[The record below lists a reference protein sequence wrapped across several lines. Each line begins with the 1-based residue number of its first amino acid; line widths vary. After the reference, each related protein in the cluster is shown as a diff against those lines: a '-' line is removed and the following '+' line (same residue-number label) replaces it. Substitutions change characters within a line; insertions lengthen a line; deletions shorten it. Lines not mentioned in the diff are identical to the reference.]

1 MLSSGLYRVKSCEQM
16 SIMLHMGM
24 QGTFTRTGANAGTF
38 TLTES
43 DDDLRGNSTIVIPAG
58 TKLHLGAQGFRNATQ
73 VVSMTAD
80 ATFSSGVLTITTTE
94 TIDTIF
100 SSAKDATLMY
110 VPSASEDS
118 TDNSLLLDKRSFGI
132 LESPSSSFTVYDL
145 CFGISLHPKYVGRDG
160 DITDSDLAPSNLNIQ
175 LSGAL
180 ANMAGLGMATGDVN
194 GRPADTLSA
203 QAGGHGAVAHGS
215 GGYAMGM
222 VRYGGMISP
231 KIRVEQPVGVV
242 RFATDL
248 SKGTDDTS
256 NRLLNKTGFLTAA
269 DTSISDMNQR
279 YRIITNS
286 EKQDGSLPTFQ
297 LLQDKLEPMRDP
309 HILMLGLKIIL
320 EEVSETEVREMIRRS
335 GRFNYKIME
344 DPVEAFKL
352 QSDNVTGPAN
362 GWKELVE
369 NQRGRKMSF
378 QDYKDATENI
388 TSQTM
393 NQLYGTG
400 PSRPNQIRQDPRRM
414 HRRG

>member
-1 MLSSGLYRVKSCEQM
+1 
-16 SIMLHMGM
+16 MGM
-24 QGTFTRTGANAGTF
+24 QGAVTRPGSTAGTF

-43 DDDLRGNSTIVIPAG
+43 DSAIRGSSSIVIPAG
-58 TKLHLGAQGFRNATQ
+58 TKLHLGAQGFRNASQ
-73 VVSMTAD
+73 VVSMAAD
-80 ATFSSGVLTITTTE
+80 ATFSSGVLTITTSE

-100 SSAKDATLMY
+100 SSAKEATLMY

-118 TDNSLLLDKRSFGI
+118 TDNSILLDKRTFGI
-132 LESPSSSFTVYDL
+132 LESPSSAFVVYDL
-145 CFGISLHPKYVGRDG
+145 CFGISLHPKYIGRDG

-175 LSGAL
+175 LSGGRTNL
-180 ANMAGLGMATGDVN
+180 AHVGKAATDNGNDVAGDFTQD
-194 GRPADTLSA
+194 
-203 QAGGHGAVAHGS
+203 AGGHGDVRHGS

-231 KIRVEQPVGVV
+231 KIRVEQPAGVV

-256 NRLLNKTGFLTAA
+256 NRLLNKTGFLSAA
-269 DTSISDMNQR
+269 DTSIFDMNQR

-309 HILMLGLKIIL
+309 HILMLGLKITL

-344 DPVEAFKL
+344 DPVEAYKL

-369 NQRGRKMSF
+369 SQRGRRMSF

-400 PSRPNQIRQDPRRM
+400 PSRPNQIKQDPRRR
-414 HRRG
+414 HRRA